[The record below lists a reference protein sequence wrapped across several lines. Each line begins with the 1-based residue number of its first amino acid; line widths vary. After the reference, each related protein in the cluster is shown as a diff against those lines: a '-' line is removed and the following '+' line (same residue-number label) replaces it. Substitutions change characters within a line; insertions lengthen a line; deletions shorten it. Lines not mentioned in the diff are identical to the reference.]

1 MADKDADRLESGPD
15 THSKHLGGLLK
26 GLMGDLSSLIRL
38 EIALAKAEMKEKA
51 LSVAVA
57 SALLGAAAFF
67 GFLAV
72 GVMTATIII
81 AISLALP
88 TWLAALIVMG
98 AYLLLAI
105 VLAAV
110 GVRRLS
116 KRAKQAPEQKNETAE
131 EGVSWAKRRRGSR
144 TTSREREST

>member
-1 MADKDADRLESGPD
+1 MADKDSDRLESGPD

-38 EIALAKAEMKEKA
+38 EISLAKAEMKEKA

-57 SALLGAAAFF
+57 SALLGVAAFF
-67 GFLAV
+67 GLLAV

-81 AISLALP
+81 AISIALP
-88 TWLAALIVMG
+88 AWLAALIVTG
-98 AYLLLAI
+98 AYLLLAV
-105 VLAAV
+105 VLAVA

-116 KRAKQAPEQKNETAE
+116 KREKQAPEQTNETVE
-131 EGVSWAKRRRGSR
+131 EGVSWARRRRGSKA
-144 TTSREREST
+144 T